1 MYEHVSFYLEFH
13 SKHLAWWIHH
23 NTHLPS
29 KSGLELWRWISRVP
43 GVVQNGVDFGA
54 REQEILGNLFFR
66 DVEGWVLT
74 KRQECIERI
83 L

>member
-1 MYEHVSFYLEFH
+1 M
-13 SKHLAWWIHH
+13 
-23 NTHLPS
+23 
-29 KSGLELWRWISRVP
+29 P